1 MERVRLSDG
10 AELATWRTGTVT
22 GRPPV
27 VLLHGGP
34 GLWDYLEPV
43 ASMIDTLAPIHRYDQ
58 RGCGR
63 STPSDDLS
71 LTTYLADL
79 EQLRQAWAAPKLILI
94 GHSFGATLALAYAAE
109 FPDRAAAVGNQAGL
123 GTGDWR
129 TPYRAERERRQ
140 RPYADR
146 LAHLAATDR
155 TRAEEVEWRR
165 LSWAHDYADHGRG
178 FDLAREM
185 AESENLINFRANRE
199 VRFDDADLVRWAGAV
214 RCPVTFL
221 HGDRD
226 PRPAANVVE
235 LAGLVQRSRKRIIA
249 GAGHLPWLERP
260 EETAELLH
268 EVIIQT
274 G

>member
-10 AELATWRTGTVT
+10 VELATWRTGTAT

-43 ASMIDTLAPIHRYDQ
+43 ASMIDTLAPIFRYDQ

-63 STPSDDLS
+63 SDPSDDQS
-71 LTTYLADL
+71 TATYIADL
-79 EQLRQAWAAPKLILI
+79 EQLRQAWDVPELILI

-109 FPDRAAAVGNQAGL
+109 FPSRAAAVGYLAGL

-129 TPYRAERERRQ
+129 TPYRAERERRR

-146 LAHLAATDR
+146 LAQLTGKDR

-165 LSWAHDYADHGRG
+165 LSWAHDYADHDHGY
-178 FDLAREM
+178 DLARAM
-185 AESENLINFRANRE
+185 AESENAINVTANRE
-199 VRFDDADLVRWAGAV
+199 VRFDEADLVRWAGAV

-221 HGDRD
+221 HGDQD
-226 PRPAANVVE
+226 PRPVANVVE
-235 LAGLVQRSRKRIIA
+235 LAGLVRRSRKRIIA
-249 GAGHLPWLERP
+249 DAGHLPWLERP
-260 EETAELLH
+260 DETSELLH
-268 EVIIQT
+268 ELITQA

>member
-43 ASMIDTLAPIHRYDQ
+43 AAMIDTLAPIFRYDQ

-63 STPSDDLS
+63 STPSDDQS
-71 LTTYLADL
+71 MATSLADL
-79 EQLRQAWAAPKLILI
+79 EQLRQAWQAPELILI

-109 FPDRAAAVGNQAGL
+109 FPDRVAAVGYLAGL

-140 RPYADR
+140 RQYADR
-146 LAHLAATDR
+146 LARLTAQQRSRD
-155 TRAEEVEWRR
+155 EEIEWRR
-165 LSWAHDYADHGRG
+165 LRWVHDYADPDRG
-178 FDLAREM
+178 LELARPM
-185 AESENLINFRANRE
+185 AESENKINFQANRE
-199 VRFDDADLVRWAGAV
+199 VRFDDADLVGWAGAV

-226 PRPAANVVE
+226 PRPVANVVE
-235 LAGLVQRSRKRIIA
+235 LAGLVRRSRKRIIA
-249 GAGHLPWLERP
+249 DAGHLPWLERP
-260 EETAELLH
+260 AETAELLH
-268 EVIIQT
+268 EVIIEA